1 MDFVKGIKVT
11 FIPNCTIPNSF
22 YVSEW
27 YTRHEGSGW
36 NYSGNKI
43 QSGIVWKSAAVGYF
57 SVIFHRIWGVAPN
70 HDKIEFVKRTG
81 PRKYVLTK
89 RLDDYFYGVNNAYRF
104 TIDFFVQAFR
114 RPFHLKELINQC
126 FEIGLRSL
134 PLITLT
140 GFIIGIVFTK
150 QSRPSLEDFGATS
163 WLPSLLGIA
172 IVKALGPLVTA
183 LICAG
188 KVGSGIGAELG
199 SMKVTEQIDAMEVS
213 AINPFKYLVVTRVLA
228 TSITIPILSFYCS
241 VVALLGSYMN
251 VHTEEM
257 TSFETFMKNAFSTIT
272 FLDLWTAVVKAVVFG
287 FTIGII
293 GCYKGFNS
301 TQGTSG
307 VGKAANQA
315 VVLSMFIIFVEE
327 ILIVQLSNWVRT
339 F

>member
-1 MDFVKGIKVT
+1 MSNFA
-11 FIPNCTIPNSF
+11 
-22 YVSEW
+22 
-27 YTRHEGSGW
+27 RHRTKPRIL
-36 NYSGNKI
+36 NKFD
-43 QSGIVWKSAAVGYF
+43 S
-57 SVIFHRIWGVAPN
+57 
-70 HDKIEFVKRTG
+70 VKRAS

-89 RLDDYFYGVNNAYRF
+89 RLDNYFYGVNNAYLF
-104 TIDFFVQAFR
+104 TADFFKQALR
-114 RPFHLKELINQC
+114 RPFHFKELVNQC
-126 FEIGLRSL
+126 YEIGLRAL

-228 TSITIPILSFYCS
+228 TTITIPILSFYCS
-241 VVALLGSYMN
+241 VVALLGSYIN
-251 VHTEEM
+251 VHSEES
-257 TSFETFMKNAFSTIT
+257 TSFLIFFKNAFSTIN
-272 FLDLWTAVVKAVVFG
+272 FLDLWTAVAKAVVFG

-307 VGKAANQA
+307 VGKAANEA
-315 VVLSMFIIFVEE
+315 VVMSMFIIFVEE
-327 ILIVQLSNWVRT
+327 IVIVQISNWIRT